1 MISGLK
7 KINLQERVGVSK
19 FHTVKVFLFV
29 TYEVHI
35 HKGVDEVGQKPIKA
49 SEKPTL
55 KLLKSLSQLF
65 YNNVINC
72 SN

>member
-29 TYEVHI
+29 TYEDHI
-35 HKGVDEVGQKPIKA
+35 HKGVDEVGQYKVGQKPIKA

-55 KLLKSLSQLF
+55 KLLKALSQA
-65 YNNVINC
+65 V
-72 SN
+72 